1 MSTQESHEKHRHPHR
16 RAVRSRERGSGWATG
31 GSTEEEQPVTS
42 SIMLIIEEQ
51 LPDGEDP
58 REHITTVVMLAREKF
73 KDMPR
78 VRVYGLIEN
87 GTVRT
92 AGMFDNM
99 S

>member
-1 MSTQESHEKHRHPHR
+1 
-16 RAVRSRERGSGWATG
+16 
-31 GSTEEEQPVTS
+31 
-42 SIMLIIEEQ
+42 MLIIEEQ

-58 REHITTVVMLAREKF
+58 REHITTVVMLARQKF